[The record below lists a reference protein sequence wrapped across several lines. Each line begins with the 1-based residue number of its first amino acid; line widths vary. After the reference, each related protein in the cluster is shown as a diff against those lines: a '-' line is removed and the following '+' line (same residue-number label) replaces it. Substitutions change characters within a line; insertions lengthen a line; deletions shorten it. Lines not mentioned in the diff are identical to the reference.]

1 MNHIEKTFNVAVTI
15 TDNLNCCSV
24 TESCPTLHDPMDCSS
39 SGFPVVQCLLEFAQ
53 IHGHWVDDAIQLSNP
68 LPPSTFVF
76 KSFPHQGLF
85 QWVFESMLAA
95 CCWIT
100 NYPKLLFKSL
110 SIYYFTK
117 FCGWRIQ
124 EQLSCVILVQGL
136 SWGCTHDPS
145 QDCNCVV
152 WARVFASRVT
162 THRPAS

>member
-1 MNHIEKTFNVAVTI
+1 MNRIEKTFNVVVTI
-15 TDNLNCCSV
+15 TDNLKCCSV

-76 KSFPHQGLF
+76 KSFPHQCLF
-85 QWVFESMLAA
+85 QWVFESMLAV

-100 NYPKLLFKSL
+100 NYPKLVFKSL

-117 FCGWRIQ
+117 FLWVKNSRAAELHDSGSRAFMRLHPRSRPGL
-124 EQLSCVILVQGL
+124 QLSSV
-136 SWGCTHDPS
+136 S
-145 QDCNCVV
+145 QSLCL
-152 WARVFASRVT
+152 
-162 THRPAS
+162 